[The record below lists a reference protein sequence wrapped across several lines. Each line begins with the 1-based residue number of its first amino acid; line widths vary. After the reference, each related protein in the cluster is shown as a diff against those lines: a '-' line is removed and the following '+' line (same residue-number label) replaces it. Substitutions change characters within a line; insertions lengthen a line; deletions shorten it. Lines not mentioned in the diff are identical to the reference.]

1 MPSPCLH
8 GRGGQR
14 HQHMSQLGH
23 VGTAQPPAPHHA
35 KNHQLTAGAAAGEED
50 EPEGAER
57 APVALVLEPARD
69 LAEQTHEALR
79 AFARRLGAPA
89 LRTALAVGGG
99 SGKDTLRALEAGVDV
114 VTGTP
119 GARPRTAAAWR
130 RLIQWG
136 SVRGQAFARR
146 CASCVHSLAACMM
159 GSSSSTAASL
169 SAGCF

>member
-1 MPSPCLH
+1 M
-8 GRGGQR
+8 
-14 HQHMSQLGH
+14 
-23 VGTAQPPAPHHA
+23 
-35 KNHQLTAGAAAGEED
+35 GAAAGEED

-79 AFARRLGAPA
+79 AFACRLGAPA

-119 GARPRTAAAWR
+119 GALPCMAAAWAAVR
-130 RLIQWG
+130 MTQWEG
-136 SVRGQAFARR
+136 VRGQAFDTR
-146 CASCVHSLAACMM
+146 CASCVRVLASCEK
-159 GSSSSTAASL
+159 GFEKL
-169 SAGCF
+169 SRLTLCSVLPKRGRLMCCGVRVQAEWRSWCARTS